1 MKDGIIFTILLI
13 IWTVIKL
20 FFKLLW
26 VIVKIL
32 ATLFLFF
39 GLYIP
44 LFYAVFGIVLLATTN
59 FTLGGMGTDQVLY
72 YIGLGLCGLA
82 SVFISIRNLIV
93 RPISSIFAPFLEY
106 RDEIKKEKE
115 KFGKEKGAEGENAA
129 AQTSPYYDAYS
140 GQGGYPPY
148 GGQMYP
154 PQYPS
159 QYPPQYAQSAGQ
171 FPQNAQPYPPQS
183 YAPRQPYDYSGRTE
197 SVSRDP
203 YYGGEGRN
211 GSVTSPY
218 YGGQEREYPPYLSG
232 VSMPQQS
239 ADRPMESPY
248 PQSYPPAN
256 NAGFIP
262 APERPLIYYSKR
274 RPGIL
279 VKEYSDRFELYDE
292 SDGTRRYIGTEYKDE

>member
-13 IWTVIKL
+13 VWTVIKL

-44 LFYAVFGIVLLATTN
+44 LFYAVFGIVLLATTD
-59 FTLGGMGTDQVLY
+59 FTLGVVGTDQILY
-72 YIGLGLCGLA
+72 YIGLGLCGVA
-82 SVFISIRNLIV
+82 SVIISIRNLIV
-93 RPISSIFAPFLEY
+93 RPFSSIFAPFLEY
-106 RDEIKKEKE
+106 RDAVKKEREKFDKNKDGEKE
-115 KFGKEKGAEGENAA
+115 KPE
-129 AQTSPYYDAYS
+129 AQPVEPYY

-148 GGQMYP
+148 SGQPYP

-159 QYPPQYAQSAGQ
+159 PYPPQY
-171 FPQNAQPYPPQS
+171 PQNAQPYPYQS
-183 YAPRQPYDYSGRTE
+183 YAPRQPYDYAGHTE
-197 SVSRDP
+197 SAPRQP
-203 YYGGEGRN
+203 YYGQGGYPPFGEQGN
-211 GSVTSPY
+211 D
-218 YGGQEREYPPYLSG
+218 YPPYLG
-232 VSMPQQS
+232 GTPAQQEN
-239 ADRPMESPY
+239 AVRPAPSPY
-248 PQSYPPAN
+248 PQSYPPTN
-256 NAGFIP
+256 NAGFVP